1 MGPKVDSQK
10 CEGCETCIDVCPA
23 DVFEMDGDKA
33 KPARPED
40 CLDCGACV
48 EECPAEAI
56 THED

>member
-10 CEGCETCIDVCPA
+10 CEGCETCIEVCPA
-23 DVFEMDGDKA
+23 DVFEM
-33 KPARPED
+33 D